1 MNQGGGL
8 SILGAVKPHLAA
20 SAGGFGRTGRMPVAL
35 PDEGRSKVPTVGAF
49 PELTPVKGIA
59 YNSGCDPVDYGRR

>member
-8 SILGAVKPHLAA
+8 SVLAVVKPHLAA
-20 SAGGFGRTGRMPVAL
+20 STGRFGRTGRMPVAL
-35 PDEGRSKVPTVGAF
+35 PEEGRSEVPTVDAF

-59 YNSGCDPVDYGRR
+59 YNNGCDPVHYGRR